1 MSRRSRRLRFALGAS
16 RRGIAR
22 NRLAAVAASLT
33 MTLMLALLGGAYLA
47 SATLDAASIWATN
60 KIQVVAYLETEAS
73 AGDATRV
80 LGAVRD
86 LPGVSEVRSLDAEA
100 ALAEFRE
107 RLAIRGEPDLT
118 GSLSENPIPASIEVT
133 MADATATGSVAE
145 IMRADDAV
153 ERVVDLAG
161 AAARI
166 AGVAGAARVA
176 GLVAFVAAALVA
188 LLVINA
194 AIRLAVAARREELDI
209 MRLVGAS
216 EGFIRLPFLFEGA
229 VFGLAGAFLAIGAI
243 AGGALLAGGADGIPA
258 VLDLPLRPMLAFELI
273 ALLLLAGLL
282 VGVAGSGI
290 ATRRPARND

>member
-1 MSRRSRRLRFALGAS
+1 
-16 RRGIAR
+16 
-22 NRLAAVAASLT
+22 
-33 MTLMLALLGGAYLA
+33 
-47 SATLDAASIWATN
+47 
-60 KIQVVAYLETEAS
+60 
-73 AGDATRV
+73 
-80 LGAVRD
+80 
-86 LPGVSEVRSLDAEA
+86 
-100 ALAEFRE
+100 
-107 RLAIRGEPDLT
+107 
-118 GSLSENPIPASIEVT
+118 
-133 MADATATGSVAE
+133 
-145 IMRADDAV
+145 MRADDAV